1 MLSNTKL
8 GVKSKTKK
16 LINPLWHTV
25 SGMLHA
31 VFVSLLQKKKMLHK
45 GKKGNKDDQKLRH
58 CYSI

>member
-8 GVKSKTKK
+8 GVKSKTKNS
-16 LINPLWHTV
+16 LIPCGTLYLECCMQFL
-25 SGMLHA
+25 SPC
-31 VFVSLLQKKKMLHK
+31 FKKKKMLHK